1 MFWQWHWKCIVKS
14 FIATPLREAIKQTLS
29 SIRASS
35 SDSSG
40 WEWTSRKPLFS
51 SQGEASCCDSNLTGI
66 IKAESKGEHKRLP
79 TDIDEREKEKNQ
91 KQISQREENVFNKE
105 IHSSIHIENCFLIA
119 FRYRNNINVLSE
131 FLAFSYFDYFSFRP
145 KAERN
150 QRKKILS
157 LCSRAWCVSMMMC
170 RHTSSC
176 RLEGEL
182 SLSFSLSLEPL
193 KFDSIKS
200 EFKTLSRRGEGRNIY
215 HHNLKCRF
223 LMWNDSSLLSVSVL
237 LTSSSFYPRRSTLF
251 HPSDSSNRII
261 NKEPILVG
269 SWICN

>member
-150 QRKKILS
+150 QRKKNSLFVLARVMCVHDDVSTHFELSSRRRALS
-157 LCSRAWCVSMMMC
+157 LF
-170 RHTSSC
+170 
-176 RLEGEL
+176 L
-182 SLSFSLSLEPL
+182 SLVGVEKWVISP
-193 KFDSIKS
+193 
-200 EFKTLSRRGEGRNIY
+200 
-215 HHNLKCRF
+215 
-223 LMWNDSSLLSVSVL
+223 
-237 LTSSSFYPRRSTLF
+237 P
-251 HPSDSSNRII
+251 P
-261 NKEPILVG
+261 PIP
-269 SWICN
+269 